1 MDASRVSGSEINNT
15 NRSID
20 PSNQS
25 ASCSVLPCCT
35 CTPTDAIILPIVFSL
50 IHQSLL
56 FLVCTVSYN
65 TGMSH
70 QDRSSHEL
78 ILPGNTSSSEDHGSP
93 LLDKHRKS
101 SAFKR
106 DALLTNR
113 VNPKVLTLRRSPDAS
128 SRRTAHGSQFLRWL
142 LPTVFLVPLLLLQAV
157 RASEVVELP
166 PLLDSDDIAYF
177 FERNDLEGLHWALSS
192 VFAASERMPRAV
204 QQPKVQPLPQ
214 QLVARGGGS
223 SYTTAYKLK
232 MDLEQAEYL
241 GHQLKETQPELAA
254 YFQEQVAPIYRNV
267 LKNIPALEDLQRTN
281 GLYAFRQADWD
292 AGIAAV
298 YNKALYL
305 QPLDGDD
312 DTPLGDGSRKP
323 LLNPALDTQRIQQEW
338 FGGSNSKTTNS
349 NTGIVVI
356 DDILSQEALN
366 NIRKVL
372 LESTV
377 FFQTKMPL
385 SFGGYAGAYI
395 DDGLHHKILLQLS
408 MELSKALPRIMKGHP
423 LRYLWAYKYDAE
435 FTSGIN
441 LHADQA
447 AINVNLWITPDD
459 SNLDPTS
466 GGLVVFTA
474 KPPSS
479 WSFEDYNTHPD
490 KVVEE
495 LLRPTDFANVT
506 IPHKQNRAVLFD
518 SALFHQTDVYKF
530 KKGYTNRRI
539 NLTLLYGTMQTQQQ
553 QEGAGKTE
561 L

>member
-1 MDASRVSGSEINNT
+1 MAHQNGSNN
-15 NRSID
+15 RL
-20 PSNQS
+20 
-25 ASCSVLPCCT
+25 LP
-35 CTPTDAIILPIVFSL
+35 VNN
-50 IHQSLL
+50 
-56 FLVCTVSYN
+56 LVHPEDVTVCL
-65 TGMSH
+65 GG
-70 QDRSSHEL
+70 QIE
-78 ILPGNTSSSEDHGSP
+78 
-93 LLDKHRKS
+93 
-101 SAFKR
+101 
-106 DALLTNR
+106 
-113 VNPKVLTLRRSPDAS
+113 AS
-128 SRRTAHGSQFLRWL
+128 SRRSDHDNQPLREIHRTDHSRTQIKGRYSHQKRRRFVPWL
-142 LPTVFLVPLLLLQAV
+142 PLAVFLLLLPIEAQP
-157 RASEVVELP
+157 SEVELP

-192 VFAASERMPRAV
+192 VFAASERMPQRQSAAV
-204 QQPKVQPLPQ
+204 PLPQ

-223 SYTTAYKLK
+223 TYTTAYKLQ

-241 GHQLKETQPELAA
+241 SQQLKETQPELAA
-254 YFQEQVAPIYRNV
+254 YFREKVAPIYRKV
-267 LKNIPALEDLQRTN
+267 LQNIPALEDLQRTN
-281 GLYAFRQADWD
+281 GLYAFRPPDWE
-292 AGIAAV
+292 AGIAAA

-305 QPLDGDD
+305 QPLEDD
-312 DTPLGDGSRKP
+312 DVTPLDDNSRTP
-323 LLNPALDTQRIQQEW
+323 LLNPALDTQTIQQEW
-338 FGGSNSKTTNS
+338 FGETTDTTTQANS

-356 DDILSQEALN
+356 DDILSPEALH

-377 FFQTKMPL
+377 WYQTKMPAVY
-385 SFGGYAGAYI
+385 GGYAGAYL

-408 MELSKALPRIMKGHP
+408 MELFQALPRIMKGNP

-447 AINVNLWITPDD
+447 AVNVNLWITPDE

-466 GGLVVFTA
+466 GGLVVFTS
-474 KPPSS
+474 KPPPN
-479 WSFEDYNTHPD
+479 WSFEEYNTHPD

-495 LLRPTDFANVT
+495 LLRPTNFANVT

-539 NLTLLYGTMQTQQQ
+539 NLTLLYGTIQTQQQ
-553 QEGAGKTE
+553 QQQQQQENVGKTE